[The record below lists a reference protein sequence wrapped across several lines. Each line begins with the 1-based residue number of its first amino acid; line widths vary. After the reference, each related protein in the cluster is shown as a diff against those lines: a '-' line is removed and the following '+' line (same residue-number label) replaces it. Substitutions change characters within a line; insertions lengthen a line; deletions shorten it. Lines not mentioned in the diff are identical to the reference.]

1 MLRGLAPIHSLQAS
15 GIHATGG
22 REPRHI
28 VSFDIVSLDI
38 VSLEIVSLDIVS
50 LDIVSLQ
57 MP

>member
-1 MLRGLAPIHSLQAS
+1 MFRGLAPIHSRQAS

-22 REPRHI
+22 REPRHL
-28 VSFDIVSLDI
+28 VSFD
-38 VSLEIVSLDIVS
+38 IVSLDIVS